1 MALHKMFQD
10 TPKFGQS
17 DIVGRVRSGAQ
28 VQGRPVALQEWRFTT
43 GDPDVAQAVATPEFK
58 AAVAAA
64 VAERYGGTPAK
75 WETTTEETLEV
86 MTTAGSLAVVLTQ
99 IQSEFVLW
107 GRNASAPIRS
117 CNGAEQKDDAC
128 SACVCPSDVRDHK
141 EAARAGTACQPSVR
155 ATFRLVDLPDL
166 GLWRFNSASWQL
178 AGAVNAAEEALAAA
192 GGEAGGVI
200 RLELIEYTTKN
211 GRNVSYTK
219 PSIEVGAAVPA

>member
-43 GDPDVAQAVATPEFK
+43 GDPDVA
-58 AAVAAA
+58 AA
-64 VAERYGGTPAK
+64 VAEKYGGTPAK
-75 WETTTEETLEV
+75 WDTTTEETLEV

-107 GRNASAPIRS
+107 GRNASAPIRA
-117 CNGAEQKDDAC
+117 CDGASQKDDAC
-128 SACVCPSDVRDHK
+128 SACVCPSDVKDHK

-155 ATFRLVDLPDL
+155 ATFRLADLPDL

-178 AGAVNAAEEALAAA
+178 AGAVNAAEEALSAA
-192 GGEAGGVI
+192 GGEAEGLL
-200 RLELIEYTTKN
+200 RLELVEYTTKT

-219 PSIEVGAAVPA
+219 PIIEVGAAVPA

>member
-1 MALHKMFQD
+1 MALHKMFQS
-10 TPKFGQS
+10 TPTFGAS

-28 VQGRPVALQEWRFTT
+28 INGRPVALQEWRFTT
-43 GDPDVAQAVATPEFK
+43 GDPEVAQAVADK
-58 AAVAAA
+58 
-64 VAERYGGTPAK
+64 YGGTPTP
-75 WETTTEETLEV
+75 WETTTEESLEV

-107 GRNASAPIRS
+107 GRNSSAPIRS
-117 CNGAEQKDDAC
+117 CDGAAQKDDAC
-128 SACVCPSDVRDHK
+128 SGCVCPADVRAHK

-155 ATFRLVDLPDL
+155 ATFRLADLPDL

-178 AGAVNAAEEALAAA
+178 AGSVNDAEEALATA
-192 GGEAGGVI
+192 GGEAEGVL

-219 PSIEVGAAVPA
+219 PIIEVGAAVPA